1 MLLLFIITRRPEM
14 NRDQGYHLPQII
26 EQFCSLAY
34 EAANSSKR
42 HHWGSD
48 SDGSRKF
55 CVIFNKI
62 LKNIFYVLEFKFEE
76 SPDTL
81 LGTAIKILKQKELH
95 IFGVKFINKISER
108 IFVGWCYSYE
118 IWHL

>member
-1 MLLLFIITRRPEM
+1 M

-34 EAANSSKR
+34 EAANNSKR
-42 HHWGSD
+42 HHWGRD

-76 SPDTL
+76 SPDAL
-81 LGTAIKILKQKELH
+81 LGKLQLRSSSKKSSIFSASSLSIKLAK
-95 IFGVKFINKISER
+95 
-108 IFVGWCYSYE
+108 
-118 IWHL
+118 